1 MSFRIEKKLFINPK
15 NLFDF
20 KKFLE
25 KNKVVKLHNSRFVK
39 SLYFEN
45 KRNEM
50 YLDSI
55 EGILPRKKIR
65 IRTYPESNNF
75 NTYLEYKYSSIEGR
89 YKENNQITEDK
100 KNFFLSNGIFDKKY
114 GLCKPKLEV
123 MYKREYY
130 QKNDV
135 RVTIDTDISYKFY
148 SKRKIAKDKM
158 TAVELKTKISKDL
171 DELFE
176 NFPFQEI
183 RFSKYCNGLNLLN
196 KI

>member
-1 MSFRIEKKLFINPK
+1 
-15 NLFDF
+15 
-20 KKFLE
+20 
-25 KNKVVKLHNSRFVK
+25 
-39 SLYFEN
+39 
-45 KRNEM
+45 
-50 YLDSI
+50 
-55 EGILPRKKIR
+55 
-65 IRTYPESNNF
+65 
-75 NTYLEYKYSSIEGR
+75 
-89 YKENNQITEDK
+89 
-100 KNFFLSNGIFDKKY
+100 
-114 GLCKPKLEV
+114 

-148 SKRKIAKDKM
+148 SKRKIAKDKI
-158 TAVELKTKISKDL
+158 TAVELKQKISKDL

>member
-25 KNKVVKLHNSRFVK
+25 ENNVVKLHNSRFVK

-75 NTYLEYKYSSIEGR
+75 NMYLEYKYSSIEGR

>member
-50 YLDSI
+50 YLDPI

-148 SKRKIAKDKM
+148 SKRKIAKDKI

>member
-75 NTYLEYKYSSIEGR
+75 NMYLEYKYSSIEGR

>member
-15 NLFDF
+15 NFFDF

-148 SKRKIAKDKM
+148 SKRKIAKDKI

>member
-100 KNFFLSNGIFDKKY
+100 KIFFLSNGIFDKKY

-148 SKRKIAKDKM
+148 SKRKIAKDKI

>member
-20 KKFLE
+20 KKFLDE
-25 KNKVVKLHNSRFVK
+25 NKIIKLHNSRIVK

-45 KRNEM
+45 NKNQM

-65 IRTYPESNNF
+65 IRTYPQSDNLNY
-75 NTYLEYKYSSIEGR
+75 YLEYKYSSIEGR
-89 YKENNQITEDK
+89 YKENNKITEDK
-100 KNFFLSNGIFDKKY
+100 KKFFLSNGIFDKKY

-123 MYKREYY
+123 IYKREYY
-130 QKNDV
+130 YKNDV
-135 RVTIDTDISYKFY
+135 RVTIDTDICYNFFLK
-148 SKRKIAKDKM
+148 KKIVKDKN

>member
-75 NTYLEYKYSSIEGR
+75 NTYLENKYSSIEGR

-130 QKNDV
+130 QKLEK
-135 RVTIDTDISYKFY
+135 IDF
-148 SKRKIAKDKM
+148 
-158 TAVELKTKISKDL
+158 
-171 DELFE
+171 
-176 NFPFQEI
+176 
-183 RFSKYCNGLNLLN
+183 
-196 KI
+196 

>member
-130 QKNDV
+130 QNNDV

-148 SKRKIAKDKM
+148 SKRKIAKDKI